1 MSKNITEYGKVIF
14 GENCGPGRQHRPR
27 PSGRWWNSASGIIA
41 VIRSGSII
49 YSGARI
55 GRNFRTGHNILI
67 RKIPGSADGVLVGTN
82 SVIENNCR
90 IGNDVSNQTGV
101 YVTTQHH
108 P

>member
-1 MSKNITEYGKVIF
+1 
-14 GENCGPGRQHRPR
+14 
-27 PSGRWWNSASGIIA
+27 
-41 VIRSGSII
+41 
-49 YSGARI
+49 
-55 GRNFRTGHNILI
+55 
-67 RKIPGSADGVLVGTN
+67 VGTN